1 MGKDYSDMSVESI
14 IALITDDHMNPDEH
28 KKYFASRTFGNSEV
42 RGNET
47 VHSITLDEAIMRLIL
62 NGNIKLDDSNR
73 VDTNKNPITLTGV
86 VPESNKVVTKI
97 DILRDSI
104 GLSDP
109 AVISIVG
116 KYPKITNLIKGGQYV
131 IDGAIPIPY
140 IGMEPTESEL
150 RRSGKDTR
158 HLVRVNRRLNARR
171 KTTIIMRPEVVNG
184 ALPCWQERTTFGEDM
199 PFVAGTGQCTECA
212 SVVQGYGEAYCDEA
226 IVKSLNRKA
235 ASEAQS
241 VTLWG
246 RTLTTDLFADEYANL
261 ETDKIRL
268 NRSVKE
274 DATYLHMLG
283 IVLSTMYPKAFEEI
297 DISYKSIVAEQKKV
311 RMYEFAS
318 LMHRES
324 ALNAK
329 ARNLRQ
335 AWQKYFNYTRPIK
348 RVDLSLYPK
357 NGCRR
362 DICVSV
368 CEKCMTKKVES
379 KDLRL
384 IEATK
389 HNS

>member
-14 IALITDDHMNPDEH
+14 IALVSEEHMNPKEY
-28 KKYFASRTFGNSEV
+28 KKYYASRTYGTREV
-42 RGNET
+42 QGNET
-47 VHSITLDEAIMRLIL
+47 VLSITLDEAIMRLIL

-116 KYPKITNLIKGGQYV
+116 EYPKITNLIKGGQYI
-131 IDGAIPIPY
+131 IDGSIPVPY
-140 IGMEPTESEL
+140 VGMEPTESEL

-158 HLVRVNRRLNARR
+158 HLVRVNRRINARR
-171 KTTIIMRPEVVNG
+171 KTTIIMRPKVVNG

-199 PFVAGTGQCTECA
+199 PFVAGSGQCTECA
-212 SVVQGYGEAYCDEA
+212 MVVQGNGQAYCDEA

-246 RTLTTDLFADEYANL
+246 RTLNTDLFADEFANL
-261 ETDKIRL
+261 EVDKVQL
-268 NRSVKE
+268 NRSMKE
-274 DATYLHMLG
+274 TAMYLSMLG
-283 IVLSTMYPKAFEEI
+283 IVLSTMYPEAFKDI
-297 DISYKSIVAEQKKV
+297 DFSYKSIKAEYKQV
-311 RMYEFAS
+311 HMYEFAS
-318 LMHRES
+318 LVRRES

-335 AWQKYFNYTRPIK
+335 AWQKYFSYSKPIK
-348 RVDLSLYPK
+348 RVDYSLFPA
-357 NGCRR
+357 NGCKRN
-362 DICVSV
+362 ICVSV
-368 CEKCMTKKVES
+368 CEKCMTKKVATA
-379 KDLRL
+379 DLRL
-384 IEATK
+384 VEATR

>member
-1 MGKDYSDMSVESI
+1 
-14 IALITDDHMNPDEH
+14 
-28 KKYFASRTFGNSEV
+28 
-42 RGNET
+42 
-47 VHSITLDEAIMRLIL
+47 
-62 NGNIKLDDSNR
+62 
-73 VDTNKNPITLTGV
+73 
-86 VPESNKVVTKI
+86 
-97 DILRDSI
+97 
-104 GLSDP
+104 
-109 AVISIVG
+109 
-116 KYPKITNLIKGGQYV
+116 
-131 IDGAIPIPY
+131 
-140 IGMEPTESEL
+140 
-150 RRSGKDTR
+150 
-158 HLVRVNRRLNARR
+158 
-171 KTTIIMRPEVVNG
+171 MRPEVVNG

-199 PFVAGTGQCTECA
+199 PFVAGTGQCTEC
-212 SVVQGYGEAYCDEA
+212 SNVVQGYGEAYCDEA

-246 RTLTTDLFADEYANL
+246 RTLTTYLFADEFANL

-274 DATYLHMLG
+274 DATYLYMLG

-311 RMYEFAS
+311 RMYDFAS
-318 LMHRES
+318 LIHRES

-335 AWQKYFNYTRPIK
+335 SWRKYFSYSKPIK

-379 KDLRL
+379 TDLRL